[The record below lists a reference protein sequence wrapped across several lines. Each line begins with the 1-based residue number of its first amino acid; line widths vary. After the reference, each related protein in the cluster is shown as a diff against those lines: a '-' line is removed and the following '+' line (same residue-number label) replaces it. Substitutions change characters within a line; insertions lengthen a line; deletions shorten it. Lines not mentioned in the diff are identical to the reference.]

1 MLVAYNTTLTN
12 ATLTAPE
19 SEEPGVIS
27 EELGPGLGLAAAKSI
42 KFFSAMGSRIFFRK
56 LPGRPGAVP
65 RKRKPPPKRGHLVED

>member
-1 MLVAYNTTLTN
+1 MLVAYNTTLAN
-12 ATLTAPE
+12 ATLPAPE
-19 SEEPGVIS
+19 SEEPGAIS

-65 RKRKPPPKRGHLVED
+65 AQKKTPSEEGASC

>member
-19 SEEPGVIS
+19 SEEPGAIS

-42 KFFSAMGSRIFFRK
+42 KFFSAAGIKNFFPQAAWR
-56 LPGRPGAVP
+56 AVP
-65 RKRKPPPKRGHLVED
+65 AQKKTPSEEGAS